1 MIVTPRIYGGENL
14 KVSVSSTPFSGLE
27 LTFTDFIPSV
37 Q

>member
-1 MIVTPRIYGGENL
+1 MIVTLRIYGGENL
-14 KVSVSSTPFSGLE
+14 KVSVSSTLFSGLE

>member
-14 KVSVSSTPFSGLE
+14 KVSVSSTLFSGLE

>member
-1 MIVTPRIYGGENL
+1 MIVTSKIYGGENL
-14 KVSVSSTPFSGLE
+14 KVSVSSTLFSSLE

>member
-1 MIVTPRIYGGENL
+1 MIVTPRIFGGENL
-14 KVSVSSTPFSGLE
+14 KVSVSSTLFSGLE